1 MRNPSFHRASRAVGS
16 RPRRLRG
23 LLFGLALLTS
33 LSALAAPAKVTV
45 TTGNGKLAGQSDGKG
60 GAVFLGIPFAAPPT
74 GARRWRA
81 PRDAAAWSG
90 VRDAT
95 HAPSACAQNDYGWNK
110 ADALHSSEDC
120 LYLNLNTPNLHPPQ
134 PLPVLV
140 WIHGGSNRAG
150 SAADIDRIKLAHA
163 GIVVVSVQYRLGVLG
178 FISLPALSAEQG
190 GHSGNYGLMDQLAA
204 LKWVHR
210 EIGRFGGDPRRVTIA
225 GQSAGGMDVGLLAL
239 EARDQ
244 QLFAGAWGTGGTPAF
259 GQPVRSLA
267 QNEALGTQLEQR
279 LHVNDLKQLRDAP
292 LKALLA
298 ADLQLHSDAITDDSY
313 LWLQAVVD
321 GKVVTQSPAS
331 SLADVP
337 ATAIPYVLSTNR
349 IELQVPG
356 GSAKIERRLHQVFG
370 AHYTAAAKHYGVDG
384 QAEAVTDAASLGTLA
399 ERIGTDT
406 DFRCAGNHV
415 LARYAAHGA
424 PAWRAQ
430 FSFEPSHHSAEL
442 PYLYEGTPL
451 NAARPAVRPQA
462 YFINFIKTGDPN
474 GAGLP
479 SWPRFTPATGA
490 YVDMDAAGVHAGTHL
505 GGTIC
510 DLFDGV

>member
-1 MRNPSFHRASRAVGS
+1 MRNPSFHRALRAVGP
-16 RPRRLRG
+16 RPHRLRRLI
-23 LLFGLALLTS
+23 FGLVLLTS
-33 LSALAAPAKVTV
+33 LSALATPAKVTV
-45 TTGNGKLAGQSDGKG
+45 STDDGKLAGQSDGKG
-60 GAVFLGIPFAAPPT
+60 GAVFLGIPFAAPPL
-74 GARRWRA
+74 GALRWRA
-81 PRDAAAWSG
+81 PQDVAAWLG

-95 HAPSACAQNDYGWNK
+95 HAPAACAQNDYGWNK
-110 ADALHSSEDC
+110 ADASHSSEDC
-120 LYLNLNTPNLHPPQ
+120 LYLNLNTPNLHPSR

-190 GHSGNYGLMDQLAA
+190 GYSGNYGLMDQLAA
-204 LKWVHR
+204 LKWVQR
-210 EIGRFGGDPRRVTIA
+210 EIGRFGGDPQRVTIA
-225 GQSAGGMDVGLLAL
+225 GQSAGGMDVGLLTL
-239 EARDQ
+239 EARDRH
-244 QLFAGAWGTGGTPAF
+244 LFAGAWATGGTPGF
-259 GQPVRSLA
+259 GQSVRSLA

-279 LHVNDLKQLRDAP
+279 LQVDDLKQLRSAP

-321 GKVVTQSPAS
+321 GQVVTEPPAS
-331 SLADVP
+331 RLADVP

-356 GSAKIERRLHQVFG
+356 GSAKIEHRLQQVFG
-370 AHYTAAAKHYGVDG
+370 DRYTEAAHHYGVG
-384 QAEAVTDAASLGTLA
+384 ALAPVDADASYGTLA

-415 LARYAAHGA
+415 LAHYAAHGA

-451 NAARPAVRPQA
+451 NAARAAVSPQA

-479 SWPRFTPATGA
+479 SWPRFTPDTGA
-490 YVDMDAAGVHAGTHL
+490 YVDMSAAGVHAGTHL
-505 GGTIC
+505 GGSIC

>member
-1 MRNPSFHRASRAVGS
+1 MRNPSLHHRARHGAGS
-16 RPRRLRG
+16 RPGRLRQ
-23 LLFGLALLTS
+23 LWVVLALLAS
-33 LSALAAPAKVTV
+33 WSAWAAPAPVTV
-45 TTGNGKLAGQSDGKG
+45 AIGKGRLAGQSDGS

-74 GARRWRA
+74 GALRWR
-81 PRDAAAWSG
+81 PPQDVAAWSG

-95 HAPSACAQNDYGWNK
+95 HAPAACAQNDYGWNR
-110 ADALHSSEDC
+110 ADAMHSSEDC
-120 LYLNLNTPNLHPPQ
+120 LYLNLKTPNLHPKQ

-150 SAADIDRIKLAHA
+150 SAADIDRIRLAHA
-163 GIVVVSVQYRLGVLG
+163 GIVVVSVQYRLGVFG
-178 FISLPALSAEQG
+178 FLSLPALSAEQG

-204 LKWVHR
+204 LAWVQR

-239 EARDQ
+239 EAGDR
-244 QLFAGAWGTGGTPAF
+244 QLFAGAWSTGGTPGF
-259 GQPVRSLA
+259 GQSARSLA

-279 LHVNDLKQLRDAP
+279 LHVDDLEQLRQAP
-292 LKALLA
+292 PKALLA

-321 GKVVTQSPAS
+321 GKVVTEPPAS
-331 SLADVP
+331 LLADVP
-337 ATAIPYVLSTNR
+337 ATAIPYVLTTNR

-356 GSAKIERRLHQVFG
+356 GAAKIERRLHQVFG
-370 AHYTAAAKHYGVDG
+370 DRYTEAAHHYGVG
-384 QAEAVTDAASLGTLA
+384 ALARADADPGYGTLA

-415 LARYAAHGA
+415 LAHYAAHGA

-430 FSFEPSHHSAEL
+430 FSFQPSHHSAEL
-442 PYLYEGTPL
+442 PYLYEGKPL
-451 NAARPAVRPQA
+451 NAAHPAVSPQA
-462 YFINFIKTGDPN
+462 YFINFIKTGDPD

-479 SWPRFTPATGA
+479 PWPRYMPDTGA
-490 YVDMDAAGVHAGTHL
+490 HVDMGPDGVHAGTHL
-505 GGTIC
+505 GGSIC

>member
-1 MRNPSFHRASRAVGS
+1 MRNPSFHCRASRAIGS
-16 RPRRLRG
+16 GARRL
-23 LLFGLALLTS
+23 LVVLALLAS
-33 LSALAAPAKVTV
+33 LPTMAAPVTV
-45 TTGNGKLAGQSDGKG
+45 ATDNGRLAGQADGKG
-60 GAVFLGIPFAAPPT
+60 GAVFLGIPFAAPPL
-74 GARRWRA
+74 GALRWRA
-81 PRDAAAWSG
+81 PQDVAAWPG

-95 HAPSACAQNDYGWNK
+95 HAPAACAQNDYGWNK
-110 ADALHSSEDC
+110 ADASHSSEDC
-120 LYLNLNTPNLHPPQ
+120 LYLNLKTPNLHPPR

-204 LKWVHR
+204 LAWVQR

-225 GQSAGGMDVGLLAL
+225 GQSAGGMDVGLLTLQAGD
-239 EARDQ
+239 RH
-244 QLFAGAWGTGGTPAF
+244 LFAGAWATGGTPGF
-259 GQPVRSLA
+259 GQSARSLG

-279 LHVNDLKQLRDAP
+279 LHVDNLRQLRKAP

-298 ADLQLHSDAITDDSY
+298 ADLRLHSDAITDDSY

-321 GKVVTQSPAS
+321 GKVVTEPPAS
-331 SLADVP
+331 LLADVP

-356 GSAKIERRLHQVFG
+356 GSSRIARRLHQVFG
-370 AHYTAAAKHYGVDG
+370 AHYTAAARHYGVEG
-384 QAEAVTDAASLGTLA
+384 KAGTAAAAANLGTLA

-451 NAARPAVRPQA
+451 NAARPAVSPQA

-474 GAGLP
+474 GAELP
-479 SWPRFTPATGA
+479 SWPRFTPDTGA
-490 YVDMDAAGVHAGTHL
+490 YVDMGAAGVHAGTHL
-505 GGTIC
+505 GGAIC
-510 DLFDGV
+510 DLFDAV

>member
-1 MRNPSFHRASRAVGS
+1 MRIPSSHRASTAVRRGS
-16 RPRRLRG
+16 RRLCWLLSG
-23 LLFGLALLTS
+23 LVLLAS
-33 LSALAAPAKVTV
+33 SSALAAPAKVIVSTA
-45 TTGNGKLAGQSDGKG
+45 NGQLAGQSDGKG
-60 GAVFLGIPFAAPPT
+60 GAVFLGIPFAAPPL
-74 GARRWRA
+74 GALRWQA
-81 PRDAAAWSG
+81 PHDVATWPG

-95 HAPSACAQNDYGWNK
+95 RAPAACAQNDYGWNK
-110 ADALHSSEDC
+110 ADAAHSGEDC
-120 LYLNLNTPNLHPPQ
+120 LYLNLKTPDLHPSQ

-178 FISLPALSAEQG
+178 FLSLPALSAEQG

-204 LKWVHR
+204 LKWVQR

-225 GQSAGGMDVGLLAL
+225 GQSAGGMDVGLLTL

-244 QLFAGAWGTGGTPAF
+244 HLFAGAWATGGTPGF
-259 GQPVRSLA
+259 GQSVRSLA

-279 LHVNDLKQLRDAP
+279 LHVDNLQQLRKAP

-321 GKVVTQSPAS
+321 GKVVAAPPAS
-331 SLADVP
+331 RLADVP
-337 ATAIPYVLSTNR
+337 ATAIPYVLATNR

-370 AHYTAAAKHYGVDG
+370 NHYTEAAHHYGVG
-384 QAEAVTDAASLGTLA
+384 GAAQADPDAASHGTLA

-451 NAARPAVRPQA
+451 NAARPAVSPQA
-462 YFINFIKTGDPN
+462 YFINFIRTGDPN
-474 GAGLP
+474 GADLP

-490 YVDMDAAGVHAGTHL
+490 YVDMDADGVHALTRL
-505 GGTIC
+505 GGPIC